1 MYGGDQ
7 FYGGDGEMPLH
18 YKVGIGLL
26 IFMVMLF
33 TLYFLFGSDEEVG
46 LPASEIP
53 ASEKIQYGPY
63 VVPIGIDTATEGK
76 TISPPHGQPFD
87 ITKQIKPNS
96 AEWWKGIFSPTHGP
110 PFDINKHLKKP
121 IPAVWWKGIARSP
134 S

>member
-1 MYGGDQ
+1 M
-7 FYGGDGEMPLH
+7 YGGDGEMPLH

-53 ASEKIQYGPY
+53 ASEKIQYGPD
-63 VVPIGIDTATEGK
+63 VVPIGIDTA
-76 TISPPHGQPFD
+76 ID

-96 AEWWKGIFSPTHGP
+96 AEWWKGIAQSPP
-110 PFDINKHLKKP
+110 
-121 IPAVWWKGIARSP
+121 
-134 S
+134 